1 VTVRRGPRRAAPHP
15 YARVVH
21 PRVDRAVLAGL
32 VGQSTYVINPRQ
44 AATHQS
50 ATRFAP
56 VSRPWGRTP
65 GTPSAV
71 GVAGLP
77 LGFAVEAEAI
87 VEAAPKATGYPP
99 TAPDLGFMT
108 N

>member
-44 AATHQS
+44 VANHQS

-56 VSRPWGRTP
+56 VRRPWGP
-65 GTPSAV
+65 GPRNSV
-71 GVAGLP
+71 RRGWLDCRSGL
-77 LGFAVEAEAI
+77 AVEAEAI

-108 N
+108 D